1 MQDPKER
8 TLFTACLYPLI
19 SPVDATAHRARP
31 LSQVDV
37 ALWLAGGSSCTGGPV
52 TEADLCSHW
61 RSSLRVS
68 LGDILEHAD
77 LERRAEE
84 STYLSFF
91 TSCTYCTLTSY
102 YILCI
107 PIGWIV
113 YERMRVDCTTLIL
126 LVYSTLHTFVDFRC
140 HTELFLLVF
149 I

>member
-19 SPVDATAHRARP
+19 SPVDTAHRARP

-52 TEADLCSHW
+52 TEADLYSHW

-84 STYLSFF
+84 SMYVHFYFMHILH
-91 TSCTYCTLTSY
+91 
-102 YILCI
+102 ILCI
-107 PIGWIV
+107 PIG
-113 YERMRVDCTTLIL
+113 
-126 LVYSTLHTFVDFRC
+126 
-140 HTELFLLVF
+140 
-149 I
+149 